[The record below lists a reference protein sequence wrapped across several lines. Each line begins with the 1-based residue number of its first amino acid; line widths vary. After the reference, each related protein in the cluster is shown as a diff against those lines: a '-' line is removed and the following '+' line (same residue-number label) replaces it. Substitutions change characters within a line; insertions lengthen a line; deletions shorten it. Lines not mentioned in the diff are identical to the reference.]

1 MTLLELM
8 QLLRKHLRLL
18 IVLPVLCALAA
29 AGVCWGVLADEYTAV
44 VSMYVLTTTDSTSD
58 GVSSTDLSA
67 SQMLTNDVAT
77 LIESERV
84 LGDAAEGLSM
94 ESLDDYELDVESST
108 STRVI
113 TLSVTGDSAQAVAIV
128 ANEIAEVVNEVAQE
142 VMSVEAVN
150 IIDEAS
156 TPTAPSGP
164 NRIMYTAVAL
174 LAGIFLAIALIVL
187 MDMANTRVRSAEE
200 AEELLGIPVIG
211 RIPTFKD

>member
-84 LGDAAEGLSM
+84 LGDAAEGLNM